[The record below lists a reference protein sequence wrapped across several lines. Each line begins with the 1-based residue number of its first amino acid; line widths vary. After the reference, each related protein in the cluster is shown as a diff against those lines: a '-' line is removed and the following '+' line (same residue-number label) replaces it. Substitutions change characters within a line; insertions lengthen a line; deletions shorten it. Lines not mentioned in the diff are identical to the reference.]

1 MDGIEIEAEN
11 RVDEKNYVDDL
22 ESGNH
27 TYGEKIDY
35 VAVSPDGSIVATFN
49 LYGTSISIAKV
60 ATNDKAKIHFDI
72 NTSKKPSNILGWS
85 LAVSNIIDTE
95 NDTCLIAISCVTNK
109 DTNPKEIEKDSS
121 KDSATLICMNC
132 VKIQKININLDKN
145 ISVSKEGTY
154 LLPENLFKKLESFE
168 YLKCSWKYLLKSR
181 FQNYL
186 MVDTSN
192 HQKISIEIYD
202 INNLQLVNVFYR
214 HREEN
219 FFITNNNEPGIFA
232 ISTDSRLF
240 VYSYG
245 DKIITLYLMESGLE
259 VVSKIFDNIYKIK
272 FIEFIEKDKKLF
284 IIEEDKEHDVK
295 FHIWIISGCLNDY
308 FSISKDDIGLSD
320 SNISILS
327 KYDEHHNTL
336 TKANGRVIFYNKVD
350 EKQFSIVHEVSIK
363 RTTFGENDPVMTDEH
378 EYQSCDL
385 EPWNN
390 NEKIIHGRFL
400 NNDKRFLLL
409 IGQNS
414 IQLWKSKAINF
425 MDFNNFKNF
434 ENSNLVYILIS
445 DKIKPETKVKFLIED
460 DITTVIIHACKSLVY
475 LYNHKHV
482 RSIEKYQK
490 FVSGITNIIKDFI
503 KRYPDNWKLME
514 VQYPLMSY
522 LICSHSFSLIKYI
535 LFGVNGQTTEKLHKP
550 QNDYASY
557 PYYNDLELCDDLEL
571 NDIYLKSANDLTLAL
586 KFHQDRDSVMLAY
599 LLEYYSE
606 NSMIHIGWMINVTN
620 ILPDLSKLSNHDYYG
635 NYMDL
640 LFYKPCF
647 GEMKYNFP
655 IKRFRALSVCQGTLK
670 VFVPLINLIS
680 TNSSDFFSYN
690 KMRGDIL
697 PDIYMVPFPNF
708 TTRDTKIEGKSKKK
722 GIVHFLRKTLFPPGY
737 KNLEDKYLS
746 PFLQINK
753 SNEAFF
759 TIPAIEAVI
768 NSRWYQAMAYWIGP
782 LSLYTIFFILF
793 ASLPVF
799 INNKTEMYKIS
810 EIIGFAIFYYI
821 GIYLLMIEFM
831 QIRKYKIKYITIFN
845 IFNLSSIILGIIV
858 FSLCV
863 MFYAG
868 FIVAIG
874 EDINLILRSITTLT
888 LWIELLLWLRIFS
901 VIAINIFIFGN
912 ILKTIIPFFAFMF
925 ILIIAFAHS
934 LHMMVP
940 ISLRKIE
947 DYPFHTIWES
957 ILSMYFLNSISLST
971 YNYIPLKFFSFIAN
985 IIIVLV
991 LINMIIALMN
1001 DTFNKAR
1008 EDSNLGLLM
1017 YRTELIDDFE
1027 RLDIPFNKFQLNDSP
1042 YICYL
1047 RDPDLMKKWMKKS
1060 QELRET
1066 KLYSWFKENVDEE
1079 IITYDGVDIISWYEL
1094 ISSNGD
1100 LTSDNMMSLWF

>member
-1 MDGIEIEAEN
+1 MDDI
-11 RVDEKNYVDDL
+11 VDEKNYIDDL

-49 LYGTSISIAKV
+49 LYDTSISIAKV
-60 ATNDKAKIHFDI
+60 VTNDKAKIHFDI
-72 NTSKKPSNILGWS
+72 NTFKKPSNIIGWS
-85 LAVSNIIDTE
+85 LAISNIIDTE

-109 DTNPKEIEKDSS
+109 DTTPKEIEKGGLRKLFQIYIKKQLSFWNSQIILILLFILYYIFAIFSTDNSEFFFYLSFIVIPIYIALFYEYNNTRKILVTDIKQFRLSCTPSEGMINLLKFSFNNNNDNNNSIIYHLGGVVTFLKDSS

-132 VKIQKININLDKN
+132 VKIQKININLNKS
-145 ISVSKEGTY
+145 ITVSKEGTY
-154 LLPENLFKKLESFE
+154 LLPENLFKKLESFKD
-168 YLKCSWKYLLKSR
+168 LKCSWKYLLKSR
-181 FQNYL
+181 FQVYL

-202 INNLQLVNVFYR
+202 VNNLQLVNVFYR

-219 FFITNNNEPGIFA
+219 YLITNNNEPGIFA

-240 VYSYG
+240 AYSYG

-259 VVSKIFDNIYKIK
+259 VVSKKFDNIYKIK
-272 FIEFIEKDKKLF
+272 FLEFIEKDKKLF
-284 IIEEDKEHDVK
+284 IIEEDKEQDVK
-295 FHIWIISGCLNDY
+295 FHIWIISGCLNGY
-308 FSISKDDIGLSD
+308 FSISKEDIGLSD

-327 KYDEHHNTL
+327 KFDEHHNTL

-363 RTTFGENDPVMTDEH
+363 KTTFGENDTVTDEH

-390 NEKIIHGRFL
+390 NEKTIHGRFL
-400 NNDKRFLLL
+400 NNDRRFLLL

-414 IQLWKSKAINF
+414 IQLWKSKSINF

-434 ENSNLVYILIS
+434 ENSNIVYILIS
-445 DKIKPETKVKFLIED
+445 DKIKSETKVKFLIED
-460 DITTVIIHACKSLVY
+460 DMTTVIIHACKSLVY

-550 QNDYASY
+550 QNNYASY
-557 PYYNDLELCDDLEL
+557 PYYNDLELCDDLKL
-571 NDIYLKSANDLTLAL
+571 NDTYLKSANDLTLTL
-586 KFHQDRDSVMLAY
+586 KFHQ
-599 LLEYYSE
+599 
-606 NSMIHIGWMINVTN
+606 G
-620 ILPDLSKLSNHDYYG
+620 
-635 NYMDL
+635 
-640 LFYKPCF
+640 
-647 GEMKYNFP
+647 MKYNFP
-655 IKRFRALSVCQGTLK
+655 IKRFRALSICRGTLK
-670 VFVPLINLIS
+670 VFVPLINLIP

-690 KMRGDIL
+690 KIREDIL

-708 TTRDTKIEGKSKKK
+708 TTRETKIEGKSKKK
-722 GIVHFLRKTLFPPGY
+722 GIVHFLRNTLFPPGY

-753 SNEAFF
+753 
-759 TIPAIEAVI
+759 T
-768 NSRWYQAMAYWIGP
+768 
-782 LSLYTIFFILF
+782 
-793 ASLPVF
+793 
-799 INNKTEMYKIS
+799 
-810 EIIGFAIFYYI
+810 
-821 GIYLLMIEFM
+821 
-831 QIRKYKIKYITIFN
+831 
-845 IFNLSSIILGIIV
+845 
-858 FSLCV
+858 
-863 MFYAG
+863 
-868 FIVAIG
+868 
-874 EDINLILRSITTLT
+874 
-888 LWIELLLWLRIFS
+888 
-901 VIAINIFIFGN
+901 
-912 ILKTIIPFFAFMF
+912 
-925 ILIIAFAHS
+925 
-934 LHMMVP
+934 
-940 ISLRKIE
+940 
-947 DYPFHTIWES
+947 
-957 ILSMYFLNSISLST
+957 
-971 YNYIPLKFFSFIAN
+971 N

-1047 RDPDLMKKWMKKS
+1047 QDPDLMKKWMKKS

-1066 KLYSWFKENVDEE
+1066 KLYSWFKENVEEE